1 MNTPVQGAAGSAN
14 EAQDQGDAP
23 RVPSRRKRQN
33 PYWELCKPRVIR
45 EIVFATVVGIFLAVP
60 APGLPPF
67 WLVFWTTFGVGL
79 AAASAAAINQIL
91 ERDID
96 RAMGRQNR
104 PLAQGRISVR
114 NATLFALALGVLSI
128 AILLRFTNELTTVLT
143 FSTIYAY
150 AWVYTVY
157 LKPATPQNIVIG
169 GVTGAIPPVLGWCA
183 VTGSLSYE
191 PWLLALIIFV
201 WTPPHFWALAIA
213 RLDQYTEVV
222 KFVPVLPVTHGIPLT
237 QLHIFL
243 YTILLFIVGLLPYL
257 SHMSGLVYLAGAIGF
272 GGMFVYQAWLLKQ
285 DSSARRAYKTFAYS
299 LVYLLG
305 IFAALLADH
314 YIKL

>member
-1 MNTPVQGAAGSAN
+1 MNTPAPGTAEAAN
-14 EAQDQGDAP
+14 EAQDPGDAP
-23 RVPSRRKRQN
+23 RTPSRHKRQN

-67 WLVFWTTFGVGL
+67 WLAFWTILGIAL
-79 AAASAAAINQIL
+79 AAASAAAINQVI
-91 ERDID
+91 EREID
-96 RAMGRQNR
+96 RKMGRGNR
-104 PLAQGRISVR
+104 PLAQGRISFR

-128 AILLRFTNELTTVLT
+128 AILLKFTNPLTTWLT
-143 FSTIYAY
+143 FLTIYAY

-243 YTILLFIVGLLPYL
+243 YTLLLFLVGLLPYL
-257 SHMSGLVYLAGAIGF
+257 SHMSGLIYLVGAIGF

-285 DSSARRAYKTFAYS
+285 DGSRSRAYKTFAYS

-305 IFAALLADH
+305 IFAALLVDH

>member
-1 MNTPVQGAAGSAN
+1 MNTPVQGAAETTD
-14 EAQDQGDAP
+14 EARHPAEATGKPA
-23 RVPSRRKRQN
+23 RRKRQN

-45 EIVFATVVGIFLAVP
+45 EIIFATVVGIFLAVP

-67 WLVFWTTFGVGL
+67 WLTFWTILGVAL
-79 AAASAAAINQIL
+79 AAASAAAINQII

-96 RAMGRQNR
+96 KSMGRENR
-104 PLAQGRISVR
+104 PLAQGRISFR
-114 NATLFALALGVLSI
+114 NATLFASALGVLSI
-128 AILLRFTNELTTVLT
+128 AILLKFTNELTTLLT
-143 FSTIYAY
+143 FATIYGY
-150 AWVYTVY
+150 AWIYTVY

-183 VTGSLSYE
+183 VTGGLSYE

-222 KFVPVLPVTHGIPLT
+222 DFVPVLPVTHGIPLT
-237 QLHIFL
+237 QLHILL
-243 YTILLFIVGLLPYL
+243 YTLLLFLVGLLPYL
-257 SHMSGLVYLAGAIGF
+257 SGMSGLIYLFGAIGF

-285 DSSARRAYKTFAYS
+285 DGSARRAYKTFAYS

-305 IFAALLADH
+305 IFASLLLDH
-314 YIKL
+314 YIKP